1 MNSPA
6 DRVVA
11 LYDGCAG
18 EWDADRRRGLR
29 PDGSPFEKAWLDSS
43 ASLLQPGS
51 SVLDLGCG
59 GGIPITQYLVHH
71 NFEVTGVDAS
81 RRMIELWR
89 RRFPKQCSH
98 VADMR
103 HLELRRRFCGLIAW
117 DSFFHLPHSDQ
128 RLMFR
133 IFAAHAMPG
142 AALLFTSGTSHGEA
156 IGALNGA
163 PLYHASLDPEEYRAL
178 LKANGFD
185 VRVHVVEDPEC
196 HRTAW
201 LAQCT
206 GRHR

>member
-11 LYDGCAG
+11 LYDGYAD

-29 PDGSPFEKAWLDSS
+29 PDGRPFEKAWLNSF
-43 ASLLQPGS
+43 ASLLQPGA

-59 GGIPITQYLVHH
+59 GGIPITQYLVQQ

-81 RRMIELWR
+81 RQMIELWR
-89 RRFPKQCSH
+89 SRFPKQCSR

-103 HLELRRRFCGLIAW
+103 QLELKQRFSGLVAW

-156 IGALNGA
+156 MGTLNGA
-163 PLYHASLDPEEYRAL
+163 PLYHASLAPEEYTAL
-178 LKANGFD
+178 LKASGFE
-185 VRVHVVEDPEC
+185 VRVHLVDDPEC
-196 HRTAW
+196 HRTVW
-201 LAQCT
+201 LAQCA
-206 GRHR
+206 GRNR